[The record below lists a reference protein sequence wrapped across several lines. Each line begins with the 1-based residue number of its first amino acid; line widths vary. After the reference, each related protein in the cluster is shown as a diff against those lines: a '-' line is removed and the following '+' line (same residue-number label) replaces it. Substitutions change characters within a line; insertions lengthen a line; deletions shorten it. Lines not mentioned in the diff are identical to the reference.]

1 MKDFVNKSFRNENKR
16 NHKKQKNAI
25 IDGLVDFIRLMVL
38 CVLFVARL
46 YMGCA
51 SILSYYAHAVY
62 GVRIHERFFLI
73 FSLWFIIIRIPLRHK
88 ISGG

>member
-46 YMGCA
+46 YMG
-51 SILSYYAHAVY
+51 
-62 GVRIHERFFLI
+62 VRKYLVVLCTRGIWSENT
-73 FSLWFIIIRIPLRHK
+73 
-88 ISGG
+88 